1 MKRKKLFEPISI
13 RNLEVKNRIVLAP
26 LNLSN
31 MYPPTEGTIPQRVID
46 YYVERTKGGV
56 GLIITGVSKVEN
68 EIENYQKDN
77 VRIWPV
83 ITPSGLPGLS
93 EIADR
98 IHSLGGRIFVQLS
111 AGPGRVAK
119 GDVIDSG
126 FTPVSASPNPA
137 YFRPNV
143 TCRELKTGE
152 VDRMVEAF
160 GRAAQ
165 MVAAVGID
173 GVEIHGHEGYLI
185 DQFITPLWNKRS
197 DKYGGDLMGRL
208 RFPIEILRVIRK
220 TVGDSFPVTLRVGIK
235 HFVRE
240 PWKSSLKS
248 DGFVEAGRDV
258 EESIEVVKV
267 LEEHGYDAF
276 HMDTGCYDAF
286 YWAHPP
292 TYQPEACGV
301 DLLRGA
307 KNAVNV
313 PIIAVNKLGNPK
325 TAEEILQKGI
335 ADMVALGRPL
345 LADPQWPNK
354 VRGNREEDI
363 RPCIGCH
370 EGCFRLPAVQRK
382 PTSCSVNP
390 SCGKEAQYPLTISQ
404 HVRKILVIG
413 GGVAGME
420 AARVAAQRGHG
431 VVLFEKNGHLGG
443 HLREASVPDFKNDLK
458 KLLGWYERQMKQLE
472 IEVHMKT
479 EVTAPMVK
487 DADCD
492 LTILATGSMPYFPDI
507 PGIQKPSVTT
517 CCEVLSGEKEVGKN
531 VVILG
536 GGLEGCETAVW
547 LAQKGKSV
555 CVVEV
560 LEDVATDLHLPNRE
574 MLLDMM
580 EDGGIE
586 ILTESTVA
594 EVVDDGV
601 VLSEKAS
608 EGKFVACENVIVGV
622 GLKSVRDLYDTLN
635 REGRAFYEVGDCK
648 EARNLHYAIL
658 EGFTVGYYV

>member
-13 RNLEVKNRIVLAP
+13 RNLEVRNRIVLAP

-31 MYPPTEGTIPQRVID
+31 MYPPIEGTIPQRVID

-77 VRIWPV
+77 VRIWPM
-83 ITPSGLPGLS
+83 ITPSALPGLG
-93 EIADR
+93 ELADR
-98 IHSLGGRIFVQLS
+98 IHSLGGRIFVQLT

-185 DQFITPLWNKRS
+185 DQFITALWNKRN

-220 TVGDSFPVTLRVGIK
+220 TVGDSFPVTFRVGIK
-235 HFVRE
+235 HFIRE
-240 PWKSSLKS
+240 PWKSSLKWE
-248 DGFVEAGRDV
+248 GFVEAGRDR

-301 DLLRGA
+301 DLLRGV

-313 PIIAVNKLGNPK
+313 PIIAVNKLGNPT
-325 TAEEILQKGI
+325 TAEEILQKDI

-370 EGCFRLPAVQRK
+370 EGCFRLPVVQKK

-390 SCGKEAQYPLTISQ
+390 SCGKEAQYPLAISQ
-404 HVRKILVIG
+404 NLKKVLVIG

-420 AARVAAQRGHG
+420 AARVAAQRGHQ
-431 VVLFEKNGHLGG
+431 VVLIEKSGHLGG

-472 IEVHMKT
+472 IEIHMKT

-492 LTILATGSMPYFPDI
+492 VAILATGSMPYFPDI

-517 CCEVLSGEKEVGKN
+517 CSEVLSGEKKVGKS
-531 VVILG
+531 VIILG

-555 CVVEV
+555 RVVEV
-560 LEDVATDLHLPNRE
+560 LEDVATDLHLPNRQ

-594 EVVDDGV
+594 EVLDDGV

-608 EGKFVACENVIVGV
+608 EGKFLACENVIVGV
-622 GLKSVRDLYDTLN
+622 GLKPVRDLYDTLN
-635 REGRAFYEVGDCK
+635 LEGRTLYEVGDCK